1 MTLEGHNECAT
12 RALKCPFTPK
22 GTFGHR
28 QHPTVAQ
35 NAGTVPP
42 FPAPQ
47 LPRPSLDG
55 APWRA
60 RPEAPRRPLPRDR
73 ASGPGSALAHSGPFA
88 SYRSDLATMGPS
100 WRADAHAAARTKA
113 PRHPARPRVRAKRAV
128 RATSAVC
135 RPRNHYGC
143 PLCARQISQPATPV
157 TKTVV
162 NEGRDIAGQRTKM
175 HAGLT

>member
-1 MTLEGHNECAT
+1 MRSSALLPQKVPSAT
-12 RALKCPFTPK
+12 VSTQPSRKTPERFLHFRPPNSPGRPLTGLPGGLGLRPPAAPYLGTEQAAL
-22 GTFGHR
+22 
-28 QHPTVAQ
+28 
-35 NAGTVPP
+35 
-42 FPAPQ
+42 
-47 LPRPSLDG
+47 
-55 APWRA
+55 A
-60 RPEAPRRPLPRDR
+60 RPWLIR
-73 ASGPGSALAHSGPFA
+73 APFA
-88 SYRSDLATMGPS
+88 SYRSDLPTMGPS

-162 NEGRDIAGQRTKM
+162 NEGPDIAGQRTKM
-175 HAGLT
+175 HSGLT